1 MVGFLLFGVSVAV
14 FTLIFVTDA
23 NSSITSS
30 KEKSAIITRAV
41 IGISILVVV
50 LFLAICFLP
59 DSITA
64 WLK

>member
-14 FTLIFVTDA
+14 FTLIFVTDT
-23 NSSITSS
+23 NSSITS
-30 KEKSAIITRAV
+30 KEKSGIINRAV
-41 IGISILVVV
+41 IGFSILVVA

-59 DSITA
+59 DSIMA

>member
-1 MVGFLLFGVSVAV
+1 MVGFLLFGISVVV
-14 FTLIFVTDA
+14 FTLIFVTDT
-23 NSSITSS
+23 NSSITS

-41 IGISILVVV
+41 IGLSILVVA

>member
-23 NSSITSS
+23 NSSITS

-41 IGISILVVV
+41 IGLSILVVA

>member
-1 MVGFLLFGVSVAV
+1 MVGFLLFGIMIAV

-23 NSSITSS
+23 SSGITS

-41 IGISILVVV
+41 IGLSILVVV

>member
-1 MVGFLLFGVSVAV
+1 MVGFLLFGIMVVV
-14 FTLIFVTDA
+14 FTLIFVTDT
-23 NSSITSS
+23 NSGITS

-41 IGISILVVV
+41 IGLSILVVV

>member
-23 NSSITSS
+23 NSSITS
-30 KEKSAIITRAV
+30 KEKSAIITRAILFLV
-41 IGISILVVV
+41 IVVFA

-59 DSITA
+59 DSITT

>member
-1 MVGFLLFGVSVAV
+1 MIGFLLFGVSVVV

-23 NSSITSS
+23 NSSITS

-41 IGISILVVV
+41 IGLSILVVA

-59 DSITA
+59 DSITD

>member
-1 MVGFLLFGVSVAV
+1 MIGFLLFGVSVAV
-14 FTLIFVTDA
+14 FTLIFVTDE
-23 NSSITSS
+23 NSSITS
-30 KEKSAIITRAV
+30 KEKSAIITRAILCLV
-41 IGISILVVV
+41 IVVFA

>member
-1 MVGFLLFGVSVAV
+1 MIGFLLFGASAVV

-23 NSSITSS
+23 NSGITS
-30 KEKSAIITRAV
+30 KEKNAIITRAILCLV
-41 IGISILVVV
+41 IVVIA

-59 DSITA
+59 DSVTA

>member
-14 FTLIFVTDA
+14 FTLIFVTDT
-23 NSSITSS
+23 NSSITS

-41 IGISILVVV
+41 IGLSILVVA

>member
-23 NSSITSS
+23 NSSITS

-41 IGISILVVV
+41 IGISILVVA

>member
-1 MVGFLLFGVSVAV
+1 MIGFLLFGVSVAV

-23 NSSITSS
+23 NSSITS
-30 KEKSAIITRAV
+30 KEKSAVIDRAILFLV
-41 IGISILVVV
+41 IVVFA

-59 DSITA
+59 ESITN

>member
-1 MVGFLLFGVSVAV
+1 MIGFLLFGVSAVV

-23 NSSITSS
+23 SRGIIS
-30 KEKSAIITRAV
+30 KEKSAIITRAI
-41 IGISILVVV
+41 IGYCAIILVV
-50 LFLAICFLP
+50 FLVICFLP

>member
-1 MVGFLLFGVSVAV
+1 MIGFLLFGASAVV

-23 NSSITSS
+23 SRGITS
-30 KEKSAIITRAV
+30 KEKSAIITRAI

>member
-1 MVGFLLFGVSVAV
+1 MIGFLLFGVSVAV

-23 NSSITSS
+23 NSSITS
-30 KEKSAIITRAV
+30 KEKSAIITRAILCLV
-41 IGISILVVV
+41 IVVFA

>member
-1 MVGFLLFGVSVAV
+1 MLGFLLFGVSVVV
-14 FTLIFVTDA
+14 FTLIFVADA
-23 NSSITSS
+23 NSSITS
-30 KEKSAIITRAV
+30 KEKSAIIIRA
-41 IGISILVVV
+41 ILCLVTVVFA

>member
-1 MVGFLLFGVSVAV
+1 MVAV
-14 FTLIFVTDA
+14 FTLIFVTDV
-23 NSSITSS
+23 NSSITS

>member
-1 MVGFLLFGVSVAV
+1 MVGFLLFGIMVVV

-23 NSSITSS
+23 NSSITS
-30 KEKSAIITRAV
+30 KEKSAIIDRAILCLV
-41 IGISILVVV
+41 IVVV
-50 LFLAICFLP
+50 ALFLAICFLP

>member
-1 MVGFLLFGVSVAV
+1 MIGFLLFGIMVVV
-14 FTLIFVTDA
+14 FTLIFVTDT
-23 NSSITSS
+23 NSGITS

>member
-1 MVGFLLFGVSVAV
+1 MIGFLLFGVSAVV

-23 NSSITSS
+23 SCGISH
-30 KEKSAIITRAV
+30 KEKSAIITRAILFLV
-41 IGISILVVV
+41 IVVFA

-59 DSITA
+59 DSITT

>member
-1 MVGFLLFGVSVAV
+1 MIGFLLFGVMAVV
-14 FTLIFVTDA
+14 FTTIFVTDA
-23 NSSITSS
+23 SRSISS
-30 KEKSAIITRAV
+30 KEKSAIITRA
-41 IGISILVVV
+41 ILGLSILMFV

>member
-1 MVGFLLFGVSVAV
+1 MVGFLLFGIMVVV

-23 NSSITSS
+23 NSSITS
-30 KEKSAIITRAV
+30 KEKSAIITRAILFLV
-41 IGISILVVV
+41 IVVLA

>member
-1 MVGFLLFGVSVAV
+1 MIGFLLFGVSVAV

-23 NSSITSS
+23 NSSITS
-30 KEKSAIITRAV
+30 KEKSAIITRAILFLV
-41 IGISILVVV
+41 IVVFA

>member
-23 NSSITSS
+23 SSGITS

-41 IGISILVVV
+41 IGLSLLVIA

-59 DSITA
+59 DSITT

>member
-1 MVGFLLFGVSVAV
+1 MIGFLLFGIMVVV
-14 FTLIFVTDA
+14 FTVVFVTDA
-23 NSSITSS
+23 NSSITS
-30 KEKSAIITRAV
+30 KEKSAIITRAILCLV
-41 IGISILVVV
+41 IVVFA

>member
-1 MVGFLLFGVSVAV
+1 MVGFLLFGIMVVV

-23 NSSITSS
+23 SSGITS
-30 KEKSAIITRAV
+30 KSAIITRAV
-41 IGISILVVV
+41 IGLSILVVA